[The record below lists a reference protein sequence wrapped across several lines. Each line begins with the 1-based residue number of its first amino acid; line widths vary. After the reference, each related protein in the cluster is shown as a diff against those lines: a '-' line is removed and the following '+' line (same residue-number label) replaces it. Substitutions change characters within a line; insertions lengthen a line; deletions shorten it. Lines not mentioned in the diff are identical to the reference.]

1 MHTMVA
7 VKLSMT
13 ELRKKAN
20 VPVAERISGSCG
32 RSPLGV
38 SFERG
43 SEKAARCREVRV
55 RFVWDLGM
63 RRFPEAKLQIIGI
76 RRSGLVCVRCTM
88 KEVTTA
94 NPSMWSMDST
104 ILFRGRLYCTC
115 HIRIPIN
122 HNKQIMSRN
131 TTPDMY
137 HSQLPNSLSTH
148 QRQNPFLELRT
159 PTCPDFWGTTHVHL
173 RCMRPEQHAT
183 VGDVCSSGGG
193 ADPDTSQTPKGI

>member
-55 RFVWDLGM
+55 RFETV
-63 RRFPEAKLQIIGI
+63 P
-76 RRSGLVCVRCTM
+76 RSQAANHWHQAVRVGLRALHNEGGNNRKPVHVVDGLDYPLSGQASLYLPHPNPYQPQQTNYV
-88 KEVTTA
+88 KE
-94 NPSMWSMDST
+94 
-104 ILFRGRLYCTC
+104 
-115 HIRIPIN
+115 
-122 HNKQIMSRN
+122 HN
-131 TTPDMY
+131 
-137 HSQLPNSLSTH
+137 
-148 QRQNPFLELRT
+148 
-159 PTCPDFWGTTHVHL
+159 
-173 RCMRPEQHAT
+173 A
-183 VGDVCSSGGG
+183 
-193 ADPDTSQTPKGI
+193 